1 MTQEEIIKQL
11 QDRINEQSAEN
22 EELRSEL
29 STAESI
35 SYDEIAELQ
44 SLADYIEPGDIELL
58 EWAGVP
64 EDNQ

>member
-29 STAESI
+29 STAEK
-35 SYDEIAELQ
+35 ELERYRDFFDDVEN
-44 SLADYIEPGDIELL
+44 LVYKF
-58 EWAGVP
+58 
-64 EDNQ
+64 NK